1 MCAHIDM
8 GSLSFAAPDGS
19 YRAAGEATGGQSGP
33 QCRDACFAGEY
44 LVAPPAMIERGFIP
58 KRAAG

>member
-1 MCAHIDM
+1 MRAHIDM

-19 YRAAGEATGGQSGP
+19 YRAAGEATGDQACL
-33 QCRDACFAGEY
+33 QCRDACFACEY
-44 LVAPPAMIERGFIP
+44 LVAPPAMIKRGFIP